1 MKYLV
6 PLLLFAAPLCPQTNL
21 AGAWYVAY
29 FVAGVFSAIWA
40 YDKADSPFISSY
52 SECKNG

>member
-6 PLLLFAAPLCPQTNL
+6 PLFLFAAPLCPHVNVT
-21 AGAWYVAY
+21 GAWYVAY
-29 FVAGVFSAIWA
+29 FIAAVLTAIWA

-52 SECKNG
+52 SEGCNG